1 MNISPEISRKQLR
14 KQLRVARRSLSPAQQ
29 KRAGKELARWL
40 KNYLPVLRSQHI
52 AYYLPNDGEI
62 DPRPLAS
69 ALEKMGKRCYLP
81 RLHADGTN
89 RVWFVRYRSG
99 DPLYKNRY
107 GIPEPHI
114 RNPHLPAWA
123 LQVVL
128 MPLVGFDRSGNRL
141 GMGGGF
147 YDRSF
152 AFKQQRGTCKPLL
165 LGLAHSIQEV
175 PALPCE
181 SWDVPLDGIV
191 TERALLRLVKYG

>member
-1 MNISPEISRKQLR
+1 MNHSTEVSRKQLR
-14 KQLRVARRSLSPAQQ
+14 KQLRAARRCLSPAQQ
-29 KRAGKELARWL
+29 KLAGKKLARLL
-40 KNYLPVLRSQHI
+40 KNYLPVLRSTHI

-62 DPRPLAS
+62 DPRPLAL
-69 ALEKMGKRCYLP
+69 ALEKMGKHCYLP
-81 RLHADGTN
+81 RLHADGSH

-99 DPLYKNRY
+99 DPLFKNRY

-114 RNPHLPAWA
+114 RNFHLPAWA

-152 AFKQQRGTCKPLL
+152 AFKRERHTCKPLL
-165 LGLAHSIQEV
+165 FGLAHSIQEV

-181 SWDVPLDGIV
+181 SWDVPLDAIV
-191 TERALLRLVKYG
+191 TEEGVMRH